1 MFMKKNN
8 TVPQRILFLY
18 YDPHPFHAKM
28 AKSVGAIFYA
38 APKLKSESSNMFTGG
53 ISIINA
59 VIKLPKNFDIYFCEG
74 TYIIPAI
81 AKKLRLIN
89 KNAKI
94 VNILASPLLYYI
106 KTGLIKGLR
115 KEFAVYLLKNVDLF
129 VSIGDMEDNLLKE
142 SVPCAKSIISYPN
155 IEEKK
160 FKKVGKIITKS
171 ALQSKKILVVGTHSA
186 YYKGVDLALEAFKI
200 VRKEHPDA
208 TLDVV
213 GKMSDIGMYINKNSE
228 GIMYKGHVDNLLNYM
243 RNYALCVHMGRGDT
257 FPVSTMEAMSIGLP
271 TIISHFTGTKKI
283 VSNVDKNMI
292 VPLDSG
298 ILAEKISRYF
308 NLSEARKRNI
318 SNKFRKAESEFNKK
332 DYVLEFHKNFYKA
345 LKL

>member
-59 VIKLPKNFDIYFCEG
+59 VMKLPKNFDIYLCEG
-74 TYIIPAI
+74 TYLIPAI

-115 KEFAVYLLKNVDLF
+115 KEFAVYLLKNIDLF
-129 VSIGDMEDNLLKE
+129 VSIGDMEDYLLKE
-142 SVPCAKSIISYPN
+142 SMPCAKSIISYPN
-155 IEEKK
+155 IDKEK
-160 FKKVGKIITKS
+160 FKKLGKIVTKS
-171 ALQSKKILVVGTHSA
+171 TLQSKKILVVGTRSA

-200 VRKEHPDA
+200 VRKEHPEA
-208 TLDVV
+208 TLDIV
-213 GKMSDIGMYINKNSE
+213 GKMSDIGTYINKNTD
-228 GIMYKGHVDNLLNYM
+228 GIICKGHVDNLLNYM
-243 RNYALCVHMGRGDT
+243 GNYALCVHMGRGDT
-257 FPVSTMEAMSIGLP
+257 FPVSTMEAMSVGLP
-271 TIISHFTGTKKI
+271 TIVSHVTGTKKI
-283 VSNVDKNMI
+283 VSDVNKNMI

-298 ILAEKISRYF
+298 ILAEKISWYF

-318 SNKFRKAESEFNKK
+318 SNKFRKAAIGFNKK
-332 DYVLEFHKNFYKA
+332 DYILEFHKNFYKA